1 MSKLI
6 QRDRAVIAD
15 YLAGMPYKVIAR
27 RHNLTPSQVQSSI
40 VRQEANNCAPRA
52 LWRVTTNGKR
62 QVRVSTAIDE
72 ELCALSK
79 ETRVPR
85 ARLANILL
93 FEALEARK
101 SK

>member
-6 QRDRAVIAD
+6 QHGRAVIAD

-27 RHNLTPSQVQSSI
+27 RHNLTPWQVKYLI

-62 QVRVSTAIDE
+62 QVRISIAIDE

-79 ETRVPR
+79 ETQIPR
-85 ARLANILL
+85 SRLANTLL